1 MKTFFVWLEN
11 ERACFNVMKKMF
23 SLFVP
28 VESETMFNV
37 DVELM
42 KGENEILFPNNNMKS
57 CEYNIDFLASN
68 AKKDPDMKSEL
79 VSRLMPQVYKK
90 AQIVHAMKPYVPY
103 DAIFNCLMDMMM
115 YAIEHFE
122 EEKGSF
128 LHYFRFLCS
137 RAVKNVDWK
146 VTKERLDFR
155 KYLGRRLNLHDAAM
169 VSSLSDSIR
178 TGNEFSRLATKV
190 DLLDFLQAQTPIHR
204 QILILYL
211 DDMTMKEISVALNI
225 PYTTVVT
232 SIHRLLEAFE
242 KSGKT
247 KDTSNKS

>member
-1 MKTFFVWLEN
+1 
-11 ERACFNVMKKMF
+11 MKKMF

-42 KGENEILFPNNNMKS
+42 KGENEILFPNSNMKS
-57 CEYNIDFLASN
+57 SEYSIDYLASN
-68 AKKDPDMKSEL
+68 AKKDSDMKSEL

-90 AQIVHAMKPYVPY
+90 AQIVHALKPYVPY
-103 DAIFNCLMDMMM
+103 DAVFNCLMDMMM
-115 YAIEHFE
+115 YAIVHFDE
-122 EEKGSF
+122 ERGSF

-146 VTKERLDFR
+146 VTKERLDFK
-155 KYLGRRLNLHDAAM
+155 KYLGRRLNLHDTAM
-169 VSSLSDSIR
+169 ISSLSDSAK
-178 TGNEFSRLATKV
+178 TSNEFSKLATKV
-190 DLLDFLQAQTPIHR
+190 DLFDFIQAQTPIHR

-211 DDMTMKEISVALNI
+211 DDMTMKEISVTLNI

-242 KSGKT
+242 KLGKA
-247 KDTSNKS
+247 KDTSNES